1 MAKCL
6 NCSNEYTPK
15 VEYQK
20 YCSNKCRLYGHNKR
34 KYGTTNDTTN
44 VQHTNTNVQHNEN
57 PETSKTEFYSSE
69 MLDRLL
75 TERDKYHQADKER
88 IKAEYET
95 KMLEARLTAIEKKME
110 EDDKPSMVEKF
121 MTPEVISGLIQLATP
136 KAPIK

>member
-44 VQHTNTNVQHNEN
+44 VQHNES

-75 TERDKYHQADKER
+75 SERDKYHQADKER
-88 IKAEYET
+88 IRAEYET
-95 KMLEARLTAIEKKME
+95 KMLEARLIAIEKKME
-110 EDDKPSMVEKF
+110 EDSKPSMIENIL
-121 MTPEVISGLIQLATP
+121 TPEVISGIIQLATP
-136 KAPIK
+136 KAPK